1 MNLFQRLFRSQR
13 NTNHNIVR
21 LDPDDFKKAISK
33 NSGKIIDVRT
43 KREFATGVI
52 PGAINQDV
60 MQKNNFLKA
69 SFQWS
74 KSEPV
79 YLYCQSGMRSMKAAS
94 HLSRN
99 GFTKIYEL
107 RGGISG
113 YDF

>member
-1 MNLFQRLFRSQR
+1 MNLFRRLFRSQQI
-13 NTNHNIVR
+13 TNHNIIR

-60 MQKNNFLKA
+60 MQKNDFLQA
-69 SFQWS
+69 SLQWS

-79 YLYCQSGMRSMKAAS
+79 YLYCQSGMRSLKAARI
-94 HLSRN
+94 LSRN

-113 YDF
+113 YDL